1 MSHNPGRPPT
11 GEQYSNAPSYN
22 HNHIGMAYGMGP
34 TQYHDS
40 RALQLQNRFPTY
52 DQSAN
57 SYAFDANSHLP
68 PANTYSNTYSGPRLA
83 SPLSHAND
91 RPETFPTTS
100 SYPPNMFPA
109 HSTETT
115 TQGLLAP
122 APTAKSDLSPQKSAS
137 EPESHKTSGDINGSR
152 LAAHDRNSDME
163 DGELSE
169 DADRRSAA
177 AHFSTERESISHPSL
192 TVNGTTTT
200 KNPEHD
206 GFRQGETGVHQ
217 RNGVGTLAMK
227 GELKHGPNNRLPKQ
241 VLSPTNRNQHETS
254 LYASQ
259 DGARH
264 AVDQL
269 QRHGIGYA
277 QLLEEHI
284 HPDLL
289 RNLYLELAKR
299 THDTISSSKPPTQ
312 IIQPHPLPK
321 RLPEPT
327 FNQQATDTP
336 IHISVPKVSGTKS
349 SMNTETSKMPE
360 ARQLGKPEVKT
371 PGTQPPATSHGPE
384 LQENSAHQ
392 QSSRVAIGEPA
403 IKNGYTLHAND
414 DSSRKTLNNA
424 PSTNEKRP
432 ATITDNKSLTKPT
445 AAPKSLQPSVT
456 HPAVKPPIP
465 KAAVKPVD
473 RKDYIARLQA
483 AKAGK
488 VAPTMT
494 ASQPGPAR
502 QKTPQASSPNV
513 TSQLG
518 VANSSMDVPSSGSV
532 PAQITGSVGSSV
544 TTVPFPNSAVEA
556 KKREQTELARRKIE
570 ELRNRSNVPK
580 ESQSASNEPSL
591 TAASRNQQSDP
602 AKQLVEMQPNQVS
615 IKATNSDIAPATPQ
629 HSYFP
634 FRNSAFSLPGLFM
647 STSSERDEAEAPKI
661 ASTQDGFRDIREAEP
676 TIARTLVADQ
686 SLSQSFPASENLVPS
701 SQAEQSPETTTASLG
716 TQTQAISNP
725 RKRPTAADFI
735 DSMPSKIQR
744 SYSYK
749 ADSSVVFEVSD
760 DEAEDL
766 ENESSDVEMSG
777 NPDMKTLQSR
787 QVVASHPATPDDLKS
802 HLQLGLNDLHG
813 KPEKPTSRLN
823 MAQPS
828 PQTPN
833 KKDADSLRAREEEI
847 ERMNR
852 KIVEMEQRR
861 KMRQDVSRTQTPGTS
876 GRPTPFLK
884 SNESN
889 SDVLITQDGTKQ
901 LSELNVQ
908 ATLPSG
914 EFEDGP
920 NDQAAASEVM
930 TVEPQGRTPE
940 QNGAVQN
947 PAEYAGTPVTNTD
960 EQQLQ
965 RLKTEIEGN
974 LSSADAAVEDLRARL
989 EILHRDELELQTQI
1003 QKQMDS
1009 KRAFQEELAK
1019 LVRASTS
1026 SPRLPRQGDEETVKL
1041 QRADDGQQPGECIL
1055 PLSYEGSCVDFEGE
1069 ETYLIML
1076 PVPNM
1081 SLEQAQE
1088 DDQVPAFEP
1097 TNISNEATTE
1107 NGVTEKPE
1115 KGPVSESALST
1126 EAPSNQ
1132 SLVSGELA
1140 EDVMDISGSEDEGD
1154 VTEHLPG
1161 SSTRARHGVAESDSE
1176 EPYEPP
1182 SSFGGIEDVSNPVTD
1197 SSKQQQPLT
1206 NERLQQHD
1214 NLEATND
1221 ATLAM
1226 NDSAATDGHV
1236 AAEEQLHSG
1245 PRPGHAQTPLD
1256 LSDSD
1261 DYEPPEP
1268 MASVDLASLT
1278 SDTAAAVPEPSFSPA
1293 DANDPL
1299 QANPASPDALPAVI
1313 DEVDVEREASVQSAS
1328 EQTRSL
1334 HGNDKHGHFV
1344 PYESPLQQFHAYRYH
1359 PDFVSSIG
1367 SGYRSLTYSHKI
1379 DARKPICP
1387 FEIGGRCNDASCDN
1401 QHFSSMNLS
1410 GASGEQNVLQ
1420 FPLSSFGFLVP
1431 LVPFPF
1437 HSAV

>member
-1 MSHNPGRPPT
+1 
-11 GEQYSNAPSYN
+11 
-22 HNHIGMAYGMGP
+22 MAYRVDP
-34 TQYHDS
+34 TQHHDS
-40 RALQLQNRFPTY
+40 QAFQLQHHFPRY

-83 SPLSHAND
+83 SPLSHGNG
-91 RPETFPTTS
+91 RPEIFPMTS

-115 TQGLLAP
+115 TQGLLAA
-122 APTAKSDLSPQKSAS
+122 APTAKPDPSPQVSAR
-137 EPESHKTSGDINGSR
+137 EPESPKTSGDINGSR

-177 AHFSTERESISHPSL
+177 AHFPTERESISHPSL

-200 KNPEHD
+200 RNPEDD
-206 GFRQGETGVHQ
+206 GFRQGETAVHQ

-227 GELKHGPNNRLPKQ
+227 GELKHRPNNRLPNQ
-241 VLSPTNRNQHETS
+241 DLSPTNRKEHEMS

-259 DGARH
+259 DRARQ

-299 THDTISSSKPPTQ
+299 THDTISSSKLPTQ
-312 IIQPHPLPK
+312 IMQTHPLPK

-336 IHISVPKVSGTKS
+336 IHLSVHEVSGTKS
-349 SMNTETSKMPE
+349 SMNAETRKMPE
-360 ARQLGKPEVKT
+360 ARQLGKPEVKN
-371 PGTQPPATSHGPE
+371 PGTQPPATSEGPE

-392 QSSRVAIGEPA
+392 QSSRVAVGEPA
-403 IKNGYTLHAND
+403 IKNGHTLHAND
-414 DSSRKTLNNA
+414 DSSRKTSKNA
-424 PSTNEKRP
+424 PSTNEKLL
-432 ATITDNKSLTKPT
+432 ATIADNKSLAKPT
-445 AAPKSLQPSVT
+445 AAPKSLQPSVI

-502 QKTPQASSPNV
+502 QKTPQASSPKV

-518 VANSSMDVPSSGSV
+518 VANSSMDVLSSGSV
-532 PAQITGSVGSSV
+532 PAQITGSAGSSV

-591 TAASRNQQSDP
+591 TVASTNQQSDP
-602 AKQLVEMQPNQVS
+602 AKHSVEMQPNPVS
-615 IKATNSDIAPATPQ
+615 IKATNPDIAPATPQ

-634 FRNSAFSLPGLFM
+634 FRNGAFSLPGLFM
-647 STSSERDEAEAPKI
+647 STSSERDEAETPKI

-676 TIARTLVADQ
+676 TVARTLVADQ
-686 SLSQSFPASENLVPS
+686 SLSQSFPASQNLVPS
-701 SQAEQSPETTTASLG
+701 SQAEQSPESTTASLV

-735 DSMPSKIQR
+735 DSVPSKIQR

-760 DEAEDL
+760 DEADDL

-777 NPDMKTLQSR
+777 NPDMKTLQPR

-802 HLQLGLNDLHG
+802 RQQLGLNDLHG
-813 KPEKPTSRLN
+813 KAEKLTSKLN

-833 KKDADSLRAREEEI
+833 KKDVDSLRAREEEI

-852 KIVEMEQRR
+852 KIIEMEQRR

-884 SNESN
+884 PNESN
-889 SDVLITQDGTKQ
+889 LNVLVTPDDTKQ
-901 LSELNVQ
+901 LSELNGQ
-908 ATLPSG
+908 ATLPSRG
-914 EFEDGP
+914 FEDGP
-920 NDQAAASEVM
+920 NDQAAASGVI
-930 TVEPQGRTPE
+930 TVEPQGGTPE
-940 QNGAVQN
+940 QNGDLQTPV
-947 PAEYAGTPVTNTD
+947 EYAATPVTNSD

-965 RLKTEIEGN
+965 RRKTEIEGN
-974 LSSADAAVEDLRARL
+974 LSSANAAVEDLRARL
-989 EILHRDELELQTQI
+989 EILHQDELELQTQI
-1003 QKQMDS
+1003 QKQVDS

-1019 LVRASTS
+1019 LLRKSTS
-1026 SPRLPRQGDEETVKL
+1026 SPPLPSQGDEETVEL
-1041 QRADDGQQPGECIL
+1041 QRGADSQQ
-1055 PLSYEGSCVDFEGE
+1055 S
-1069 ETYLIML
+1069 
-1076 PVPNM
+1076 VPNM

-1088 DDQVPAFEP
+1088 DDQVPAAEQ
-1097 TNISNEATTE
+1097 TNISNEARTE

-1115 KGPVSESALST
+1115 KGPVSESALPT

-1140 EDVMDISGSEDEGD
+1140 EDVMDISGSEEEGD

-1161 SSTRARHGVAESDSE
+1161 SSTRAGHGVAESDSE

-1182 SSFGGIEDVSNPVTD
+1182 SSFGGMEDVSNPVTD

-1214 NLEATND
+1214 HLEATND
-1221 ATLAM
+1221 ASLAM
-1226 NDSAATDGHV
+1226 DDSAATDVHV
-1236 AAEEQLHSG
+1236 AAEEQLHSV

-1256 LSDSD
+1256 SSDSD

-1278 SDTAAAVPEPSFSPA
+1278 SDTAAAVAEPSFSPA
-1293 DANDPL
+1293 DANDTL
-1299 QANPASPDALPAVI
+1299 QANPVSPDALPAVI
-1313 DEVDVEREASVQSAS
+1313 DQVDVEREASVQSAS

-1334 HGNDKHGHFV
+1334 HGNDKHGYFV

-1367 SGYRSLTYSHKI
+1367 SGYRSLTYSHNI

-1410 GASGEQNVLQ
+1410 DDMILVQMGAIPEGLSQEQQSAFVGGLRETIQ
-1420 FPLSSFGFLVP
+1420 EIRVRKVKDFKTVASEIAAYRARFLGDSSKILPL
-1431 LVPFPF
+1431 
-1437 HSAV
+1437 